1 MVQITL
7 ATNSERKNVLANTDK
22 TLQQIITENGVD
34 TTGATIM
41 LKGNVVSA
49 FDLDRT
55 LSQCNV
61 VDGESVIMNVTV
73 KAAAAFEVKMD
84 ANVLTVITDIK
95 EETVKAGLA
104 DLVAKDDKE
113 NAVYGVSVDTNGN
126 GSMNEFSLTGN
137 TYIDGKLAVTI
148 VFPMGTTVED
158 IQKFYG
164 EHLLKAKEYTAK
176 IQHAAEEKTA
186 AISGLFA

>member
-7 ATNSERKNVLANTDK
+7 ATNSERKSVLASTDK

-104 DLVAKDDKE
+104 DLVAKDDKG
-113 NAVYGVSVDTNGN
+113 NAVYGVSVNTNGN

-137 TYIDGKLAVTI
+137 TYIDGKLAVTT

>member
-104 DLVAKDDKE
+104 DLVAKDDKG

-137 TYIDGKLAVTI
+137 TYIDGKLAVTT

>member
-22 TLQQIITENGVD
+22 TLSEIIRENGID

-41 LKGNVVSA
+41 LNGNVVSA

-73 KAAAAFEVKMD
+73 KAAAAFEVKMH